1 MFYYLWQKLYMFS
14 SFSVEKKHFVE
25 NYSLCYREPGGGF
38 NLVWATARV
47 VLTNFFAMFASVVIH
62 ITLAYNH

>member
-38 NLVWATARV
+38 DLVWATAR
-47 VLTNFFAMFASVVIH
+47 
-62 ITLAYNH
+62 